1 MKNFYKYPKIAP
13 LWVVLAVG
21 LIANSTLAQYGGNND
36 ERRVFVDVGIGLGLL
51 KAGNAY
57 TPSPLFLKNTG
68 AVWQIQVAPRY
79 FINENLNV
87 GLKLGGL
94 ARPKFEDLETNS
106 TVQPKFTPYILATS
120 EYYFG
125 NNQQARYRY
134 YAGLSAG
141 ITEIGT
147 LEARDNLSQER
158 FFFQRRDR
166 SSFVTV
172 APKVGVSF
180 GEIKIEIEYI
190 VTMPFNPDFV
200 GITLISSITAGRSK
214 YY

>member
-1 MKNFYKYPKIAP
+1 MKNDLNYLKARR
-13 LWVVLAVG
+13 LGLVLMVG
-21 LIANSTLAQYGGNND
+21 LVANNAMAQFGGNND

-79 FINENLNV
+79 FVNEDWNI

-94 ARPKFEDLETNS
+94 ARPKFEDLESNS
-106 TVQPKFTPYILATS
+106 IVQPKFTPYILATS

-125 NNQQARYRY
+125 NNQQTRHRY

-166 SSFVTV
+166 SSFITV

-180 GEIKIEIEYI
+180 GEIKIEIEYM